1 MQIKYFVP
9 YPDCQTS
16 HPGAPP
22 FSYSF
27 ANFYG
32 DESFIPNPFPVSF
45 TNFCLTW
52 EQNMPPIYDGVAE
65 TGEMTLEVA
74 QQLKKCGFTAD
85 FDFLSEEKV
94 KATIWSFAENR

>member
-1 MQIKYFVP
+1 
-9 YPDCQTS
+9 
-16 HPGAPP
+16 
-22 FSYSF
+22 
-27 ANFYG
+27 
-32 DESFIPNPFPVSF
+32 
-45 TNFCLTW
+45 
-52 EQNMPPIYDGVAE
+52 MPPIYDGVAE